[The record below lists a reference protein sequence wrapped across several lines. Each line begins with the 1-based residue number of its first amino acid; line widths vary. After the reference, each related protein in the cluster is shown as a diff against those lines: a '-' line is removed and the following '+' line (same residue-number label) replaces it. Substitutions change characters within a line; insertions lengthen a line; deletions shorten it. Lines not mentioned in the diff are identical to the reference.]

1 MFKSCPLKGAGGV
14 GAIKDRVLKLVNA
27 FVATKFISYTN
38 SKEQKKLIYVPAPNC
53 QRLSVQPRWVG
64 L

>member
-38 SKEQKKLIYVPAPNC
+38 SKEQKNLYMYLHQIVKD
-53 QRLSVQPRWVG
+53 
-64 L
+64 